1 MIDGFLHPGLAL
13 GALAALVPLII
24 HLLNRRR
31 HRPMAFG
38 AMRFVLAAHKRTRRR
53 AQLENWLLLLLRMAA
68 VALLALAIARPFL
81 GRDALLGPLTE
92 SRRHLVILLDASA
105 STGYR
110 DALDSSFERILDSA
124 RVELGKL
131 EGGRGDRVHLILGD
145 DRPRLLSW
153 REPSEA
159 LSLLET
165 LEEPSDGQF
174 DLAAGLALVREAL
187 GTSAI
192 DPATS
197 DVEMI
202 LFTDLQRRLFLSENE
217 AEFAALNLPGEAAG
231 ATGDGAI
238 DDGAMDDG
246 STAAG
251 ATVDATAADS
261 TGGDPPAEEQDG
273 WRAELSRL
281 AEAGIRLKVADLG
294 PPLERP
300 DNVGLVEIRLANEPR
315 VPGDAVEVA
324 VVVRNHGGRQ
334 RTGVRVALS
343 LDGSRL
349 PSQTLDV
356 GPESTEEARFRIAP
370 AQPGDHLLFAELEP
384 DGLAFDDSRA
394 GIVTVPSPIRVL
406 AVNGAPDPESLELD
420 ELGLLTFALLPPEDD
435 ALRAG
440 DGPFDL
446 TVVERGELGS
456 GRYPLADYDF
466 FLLANVDSL
475 PTRVLEE
482 LEEQVRAGAGIL
494 FAMGDRVDPNEY
506 AERFF
511 ESDGT
516 GLLPAEP
523 IARRAV
529 PSRRT
534 DYFRIADFD
543 GQSEILSFFEDDRW
557 RPYLTEIPFFEFMAV
572 RPLEDARVLAR
583 LDERTLEDL
592 GAPLLI
598 ERAFG
603 LGRTYL
609 WTSTLDP
616 AWTRLPLS
624 PRTSIPLFHE
634 LVRAGGTLRGPA
646 REVELGSP
654 LIAEVDLFPRSP
666 VVVRPDGT
674 RRSLEDEPRELAGGR
689 FRLNLVE
696 RAEESGVWQLE
707 TEEGPA
713 RPFAVLVDPAEG
725 DLERLEPSA
734 LPQLH
739 PALSLLDR
747 ELASADA
754 DSPVAAQGELWRF
767 AAAACLAALVLDSLL
782 GAFLG
787 FRRSGQSLRRS
798 GGTA

>member
-31 HRPMAFG
+31 HRPMEFG

-53 AQLENWLLLLLRMAA
+53 AQLENWLLLLMRMAA
-68 VALLALAIARPFL
+68 VALLAFAIARPFL
-81 GRDALLGPLTE
+81 GRDALLSPLAE
-92 SRRHLVILLDASA
+92 SRRHLVVLLDASA

-110 DALDSSFERILDSA
+110 DALDSSFERILDAA

-131 EGGRGDRVHLILGD
+131 ESGRGDRAHLILGD

-159 LSLLET
+159 LSLLDT
-165 LEEPSDGQF
+165 LEKPSDGDF
-174 DLAAGLALVREAL
+174 DLAAGLALVREAV
-187 GTSAI
+187 GSSAI

-202 LFTDLQRRLFLSENE
+202 LFTDLQRRLFLGEDQ
-217 AEFAALNLPGEAAG
+217 ADLAALDLSA
-231 ATGDGAI
+231 
-238 DDGAMDDG
+238 
-246 STAAG
+246 
-251 ATVDATAADS
+251 DADA
-261 TGGDPPAEEQDG
+261 PAEEDG
-273 WRAELSRL
+273 WRAELSLL
-281 AEAGIRLKVADLG
+281 AKAGIPLKVADLG
-294 PPLERP
+294 PSVERP
-300 DNVGLVEIRLANEPR
+300 DNVGLVELRVAGEPR

-324 VVVRNHGGRQ
+324 VVVRNHGSRL
-334 RTGVRVALS
+334 RAGVRVALS

-349 PSQTLDV
+349 PSQTLDL
-356 GPESTEEARFRIAP
+356 GPDATEEARFRVAP
-370 AQPGDHLLFAELEP
+370 TEPGDHLLFAELEA

-394 GIVTVPSPIRVL
+394 GIVTVPTPIRVL

-440 DGPFDL
+440 DGPFVL
-446 TVVERGELGS
+446 TVVERGDLGS
-456 GRYPLADYDF
+456 GRYPLSDFDF

-475 PTRVLEE
+475 PTRVIDE
-482 LEEQVRAGAGIL
+482 LEDRVRSGAGIL

-557 RPYLTEIPFFEFMAV
+557 RPYLTEVPFFEFMAV
-572 RPLEDARVLAR
+572 APLEDARVLAR
-583 LDERTLEDL
+583 LDERTLDDL

-603 LGRTYL
+603 RGRTYL
-609 WTSTLDP
+609 WTSTLDS

-674 RRSLEDEPRELAGGR
+674 RRPLEDEPREISGGR
-689 FRLNLVE
+689 YRLNLIE
-696 RAEESGVWQLE
+696 RAEDAGVWQLE
-707 TEEGPA
+707 TEEGPP
-713 RPFAVLVDPAEG
+713 RPFAVRIDPDEG
-725 DLERLEPSA
+725 DLERLDPVA

-747 ELASADA
+747 EPASAEA
-754 DSPVAAQGELWRF
+754 DGEDTTQGELWRF

-787 FRRSGQSLRRS
+787 FRRSGHSFRRS

>member
-53 AQLENWLLLLLRMAA
+53 AQLENWLLLLMRMAA
-68 VALLALAIARPFL
+68 VALLAFAIARPFL
-81 GRDALLGPLTE
+81 GRDALLSPLAE
-92 SRRHLVILLDASA
+92 SRRHLVVLLDASA

-131 EGGRGDRVHLILGD
+131 ESGRGDRVHLILGD

-153 REPSEA
+153 REPAEA
-159 LSLLET
+159 LSLLDT
-165 LEEPSDGQF
+165 LEEPSDGPF

-187 GTSAI
+187 ATSAI

-202 LFTDLQRRLFLSENE
+202 LFTDLQRRLFLGENE
-217 AEFAALNLPGEAAG
+217 AL
-231 ATGDGAI
+231 
-238 DDGAMDDG
+238 
-246 STAAG
+246 STALDLSG
-251 ATVDATAADS
+251 SDEGTDVADKNA
-261 TGGDPPAEEQDG
+261 AEEAG
-273 WRAELSRL
+273 WRAELSLL
-281 AEAGIRLKVADLG
+281 AEAGIPLKVADLG

-300 DNVGLVEIRLANEPR
+300 DNVGVVEIRLANPPR
-315 VPGDAVEVA
+315 VPGDAIEVA
-324 VVVRNHGGRQ
+324 VVVRNHGSRL
-334 RTGVRVALS
+334 RAGVRVALS

-349 PSQTLDV
+349 PSQTLDL
-356 GPESTEEARFRIAP
+356 GPESTEEARFRVSP
-370 AQPGDHLLFAELEP
+370 TQVGDHLLFAELEA

-394 GIVTVPSPIRVL
+394 DIVSVPSPIRVL
-406 AVNGAPDPESLELD
+406 AINGAPDPESLELD

-446 TVVERGELGS
+446 TVVQRGDLGS
-456 GRYPLADYDF
+456 GRYPLANYDF

-475 PTRVLEE
+475 PTRVIEE
-482 LEEQVRAGAGIL
+482 LEDRVRSGAGIL

-511 ESDGT
+511 NSDGT

-534 DYFRIADFD
+534 DYFRISDFD

-557 RPYLTEIPFFEFMAV
+557 RPYLTEIPFFEFMEV
-572 RPLEDARVLAR
+572 TPLQDARVLAR
-583 LDERTLEDL
+583 LDERTLDNL

-598 ERAFG
+598 ERTFG
-603 LGRTYL
+603 RGRTYL

-634 LVRAGGTLRGPA
+634 LVRAGGTLRGPT
-646 REVELGSP
+646 REVDLGSP
-654 LIAEVDLFPRSP
+654 LVAEVDLFPRSP

-674 RRSLEDEPRELAGGR
+674 RRPLEDEPSELSGGR

-696 RAEESGVWQLE
+696 RAEEAGVWQLE

-713 RPFAVLVDPAEG
+713 RPFAVLVDPEEG
-725 DLERLEPSA
+725 DLERLDSGA

-747 ELASADA
+747 KPASTDA
-754 DSPVAAQGELWRF
+754 ATPAATQGELWRF

-787 FRRSGQSLRRS
+787 FRRSGQSFRRS